1 MNKCQ
6 KCQKARAT
14 VLVTDIDLTN
24 HKPQQLHLCEDCARE
39 TGMAAA
45 LSPSAAE
52 MLKASIL
59 SVTEKESKARSAQ
72 RVMCEQCGLSYQEF
86 RVKGRFGCSGCYEAF
101 SDLVEPLLEKVHG
114 AKEYKGPAPKKPSSR
129 RKTTSVAEFEKELV
143 DLRRKLTRAVK
154 SEDYEDAA
162 RLRDR
167 ITEVERRI
175 AELQDG

>member
-14 VLVTDIDLTN
+14 VLVTDIDLAS

-45 LSPSAAE
+45 LSPSAAD

-72 RVMCEQCGLSYQEF
+72 RIMCEHCGLTYQEF
-86 RVKGRFGCSGCYEAF
+86 RVKGRFGCTACYDTFAE
-101 SDLVEPLLEKVHG
+101 LVDPLLEKVHG
-114 AKEYKGPAPKKPSSR
+114 AREHKGEPPRKPTHR
-129 RKTTSVAEFEKELV
+129 RKTTNVAEFEKELV
-143 DLRRKLTRAVK
+143 ELRRKLTRAVK
-154 SEDYEDAA
+154 AEDYEDAA

-175 AELQDG
+175 GEATDG